1 MSNPVPRLRRL
12 LAIIPLLQR
21 RGGISKQELQ
31 ETLGISK
38 RELEGDLNAILLCG
52 VPPYLPSDYISVF
65 IDGDWVTVDHARHF
79 ARPARLTLRE
89 ALALRLAIERLPLAE
104 DGDMA
109 DAAIELLDALDR
121 LMPRHKGSKMAD
133 LEGRIEA
140 PKAQDVGDKLAVID
154 AAAAS
159 RTALELTYYSASSE
173 QVSHGRRVR
182 PYGRGDAFGN
192 QYLVAFCER
201 KQELL
206 SFRLDRISRIAPV
219 GDPGAFA
226 VPAGFDLGGSLERI
240 GAIGKGERTQQV
252 RLRFQEEIARFAA
265 EDHAEARVEKA
276 AGGQVVVELT
286 CGSIPWAV
294 SKALLY
300 GELVEVTEPPEARE
314 ALVRRLTEFLGEDG
328 RATPEEA
335 HTRGAE
341 GAEGA

>member
-104 DGDMA
+104 DGPMA

-121 LMPRHKGSKMAD
+121 LMPKQQGKIAD

-140 PKAQDVGDKLAVID
+140 PKAQDMGDKLSLID
-154 AAAAS
+154 AATAS

-173 QVSHGRRVR
+173 KVSRGRRVL

-192 QYLVAFCER
+192 QYLVAHCEQSEPPGVR
-201 KQELL
+201 
-206 SFRLDRISRIAPV
+206 SFRLDRISRLEPV
-219 GDPGAFA
+219 GDPGAFE
-226 VPAGFDLGGSLERI
+226 VPPGFDLGNQLEQI
-240 GAIGKGERTQQV
+240 GAAKHMQA

-265 EDHAEARVEKA
+265 EDYAEARVEKA
-276 AGGQVVVELT
+276 EGGAVDVVLN
-286 CGSIPWAV
+286 CGNATWPV
-294 SKALLY
+294 YTALPY
-300 GELVEVTEPPEARE
+300 GELVEILEPPEARE
-314 ALVRRLTEFLGEDG
+314 AMVKRLREFLG
-328 RATPEEA
+328 A
-335 HTRGAE
+335 
-341 GAEGA
+341 

>member
-65 IDGDWVTVDHARHF
+65 IDGDWVTVDHAHHF

-104 DGDMA
+104 DGPMA

-121 LMPRHKGSKMAD
+121 LMPKQQGKIAD

-140 PKAQDVGDKLAVID
+140 PKAQDMGDKLSVID
-154 AAAAS
+154 AAVAS

-173 QVSHGRRVR
+173 KVSRGRRVL

-192 QYLVAFCER
+192 QYLVAACEQSDPPVR
-201 KQELL
+201 
-206 SFRLDRISRIAPV
+206 SFRLDRISRIVPV
-219 GDPGAFA
+219 GDPAA
-226 VPAGFDLGGSLERI
+226 YEVPPGFDLGTQLEQI
-240 GAIGKGERTQQV
+240 GAAKHTQA

-265 EDHAEARVEKA
+265 EDYAEARVEKA
-276 AGGQVVVELT
+276 DGGAVDVVLN
-286 CGSIPWAV
+286 CGNATWPV
-294 SKALLY
+294 YTALPY
-300 GELVEVTEPPEARE
+300 GELVEIIEPPEARE
-314 ALVRRLTEFLGEDG
+314 AMVKRLREFLNS
-328 RATPEEA
+328 
-335 HTRGAE
+335 
-341 GAEGA
+341 

>member
-65 IDGDWVTVDHARHF
+65 IDGDWVTVDHAHHF

-104 DGDMA
+104 DGAMA

-121 LMPRHKGSKMAD
+121 LMPKQRGKMAD

-140 PKAQDVGDKLAVID
+140 PKAQDMGDKLSIIDGAV
-154 AAAAS
+154 AA
-159 RTALELTYYSASSE
+159 RTALVLTYYSASSE
-173 QVSHGRRVR
+173 KVTHGRRVR

-192 QYLVAFCER
+192 QYLVAFCE
-201 KQELL
+201 QSDELR
-206 SFRLDRISRIAPV
+206 SFRLDRISRLAPV
-219 GDPGAFA
+219 DGPGAFE
-226 VPAGFDLGGSLERI
+226 VPAGFDLGAQLEQI
-240 GAIGKGERTQQV
+240 GAAKHTRA

-265 EDHAEARVEKA
+265 EDYAEARVEKA
-276 AGGQVVVELT
+276 GGGAVDVLLN
-286 CGSIPWAV
+286 CGNATWPV
-294 SKALLY
+294 YTALPY
-300 GELVEVTEPPEARE
+300 GELVEIIEPAEARQ
-314 ALVRRLTEFLGEDG
+314 AMVRRLHGFLGE
-328 RATPEEA
+328 
-335 HTRGAE
+335 GA
-341 GAEGA
+341 AAPPTT